1 MMKYAWLIVFFPFLG
16 FLINGFFGRY
26 FKREVVATIAAC
38 AIGLAFVCGIYT
50 LFDLLKLPP
59 DSRVVE
65 VVYFDWIKAG
75 ILDVPAGF
83 LIDPLTMV
91 MVLVVSGVSFLIH
104 IYAGEYMEED
114 PGYVR
119 FFVYLN
125 LFVSM
130 MLTLVMANN
139 FLLMFVGWEGVGLC
153 SYLLIGFWFEKD
165 SASNAGK
172 KAFIVNRVGDFG
184 FLVGM
189 FIIFT
194 TFHTLNFRE
203 VFEKAPEMFTVGSS
217 TITLATLCLFLGAT
231 GKSAQIPLYVWLPD
245 AMEGPTPV
253 SALIHAATMV
263 TAGVYM
269 MARCSVLYALAPFSL
284 GVAGTIGALTAVYA
298 ASMALVQ
305 VDMKRVLAY
314 STISQI
320 GYMVLGCGVGAF
332 AAGIFHLM
340 THAFFKAL
348 LFLGAGSVSHALAGE
363 LDIRKMGGLYKKMP
377 ITHITFLSAT
387 LAISGIIPFAGFFSK
402 DEILFETFIGHH
414 YILYLLGIV
423 GALMTAFYMF
433 RLYFIA
439 FHGESRVDPEVE
451 KHIHEPSWRMALPLC
466 VLGILS
472 LIGGWIQLP
481 FFHNLKILGGF
492 LEPVFHHAHEIGGM
506 EHGTEVGMWLEGA
519 LMALSLVVALI
530 GIYIAYNFYI
540 KNPELPKRLAE
551 KFVGLYTLLFN
562 KYYIDE
568 LYQKIVVRPLYNLS
582 LGLSYVVDQHIIDAA
597 VNGTGKSMVYG
608 SSLLRRVNTGYVQ
621 FYGLIMFIGAV
632 VVLLV
637 NIF

>member
-1 MMKYAWLIVFFPFLG
+1 MMGYVWLIVLFPFLG
-16 FLINGFFGRY
+16 FLVNGFLGR
-26 FKREVVATIAAC
+26 FFPKKLVATIGAAV
-38 AIGLAFVCGIYT
+38 IGLAFLIGIYT
-50 LFDLLKLPP
+50 LFDLLSLPP
-59 DSRVVE
+59 SARSVE
-65 VVYFDWIKAG
+65 VIFFEWIKTG
-75 ILDVPAGF
+75 ILKIDAGF

-91 MVLVVSGVSFLIH
+91 MVLVVTGVSFLIH

-119 FFVYLN
+119 FFAYLN

-130 MLTLVMANN
+130 MLILVMANN

-172 KAFIVNRVGDFG
+172 KAFIVNRIGDFG
-184 FLVGM
+184 FLVAM

-194 TFHTLNFRE
+194 TFHTLNFKE
-203 VFEKAPEMFTVGSS
+203 VFERAPEMFAVGSA
-217 TITLATLCLFLGAT
+217 TITIATLMLFLGAT

-269 MARCSVLYALAPFSL
+269 MARCNILYTLAPFSL
-284 GVAGTIGALTAVYA
+284 GVAATIGALTAVFA

-332 AAGIFHLM
+332 AAGVFHLM

-402 DEILFETFIGHH
+402 DEVLFEAFITGHNF
-414 YILYLLGIV
+414 LYLLGIV

-451 KHIHEPSWRMALPLC
+451 KHIHEPSWRMALPLSI
-466 VLGILS
+466 LGVLS

-481 FFHNLKILGGF
+481 FFHDLKILGGF
-492 LEPVFHHAHEIGGM
+492 LSPVFHHAHEIAGHAQ
-506 EHGTEVGMWLEGA
+506 EASVWLEGV
-519 LMALSLVVALI
+519 LMTFSLVVALM
-530 GIYIAYNFYI
+530 GIFIAYRFYC
-540 KNPELPKRLAE
+540 KNPELPKILGE
-551 KFVGLYTLLFN
+551 KFAGLYRLLFN
-562 KYYIDE
+562 KYYVDE
-568 LYQKIVVRPLYNLS
+568 IYQMLVVRPLYNLS
-582 LGLSYVVDQHIIDAA
+582 EVLSYVVDTHIIDAT
-597 VNGTGKSMVYG
+597 VNGTGRSAINA
-608 SSLLRRVNTGYVQ
+608 SSYLRRINTGYVQ
-621 FYGLIMFIGAV
+621 FYGMVMFAGIV
-632 VVLLV
+632 IVLLW

>member
-1 MMKYAWLIVFFPFLG
+1 MVMKYVWLIVFFPFLG
-16 FLINGFFGRY
+16 FLINGFLGRY
-26 FKREVVATIAAC
+26 FNKKSVAFVAAS
-38 AIGLAFVCGIYT
+38 AIGLAFLCGVVT
-50 LFDLLKLPP
+50 LFKLLAYPP
-59 DSRVVE
+59 ELRSIE
-65 VVYFDWIKAG
+65 VTFFSWIKAG
-75 ILDVPAGF
+75 TLNIEAGF

-91 MVLVVSGVSFLIH
+91 MVLVVTGVSFLIH

-130 MLTLVMANN
+130 MLVLVMANN

-172 KAFIVNRVGDFG
+172 KAFIVNRIGDFG
-184 FLVGM
+184 FLVAI
-189 FIIFT
+189 FIISC
-194 TFHTLNFRE
+194 TFHTLNFKE
-203 VFEKAPEMFTVGSS
+203 VFEKAPHMFEVGSS
-217 TITLATLCLFLGAT
+217 IITLATLLLFLGAT

-284 GVAGTIGALTAVYA
+284 GVVAVIGCLTAVFA

-320 GYMVLGCGVGAF
+320 GYMVLGCGAGAF

-363 LDIRKMGGLYKKMP
+363 LDIRKMGNLYKKMP

-387 LAISGIIPFAGFFSK
+387 LAIAGIIPFAGFFSK
-402 DEILFETFIGHH
+402 DEILFETFVSHH
-414 YILYLLGIV
+414 TLLYILGLA

-439 FHGESRVDPEVE
+439 FHGESHVDPEIE

-466 VLGILS
+466 ILGVLS

-481 FFHNLKILGGF
+481 FFHNMKILGGF
-492 LEPVFHHAHEIGGM
+492 LSPVFHHAHEISGM
-506 EHGTEVGMWLEGA
+506 HGEGVGLWLEGA
-519 LMALSLVVALI
+519 LMTLSLVVACV
-530 GIYIAYNFYI
+530 GIYIAYRFYI
-540 KNPELPKRLAE
+540 KHPELPKDLAQR
-551 KFVGLYTLLFN
+551 FAGLYRLLFN
-562 KYYIDE
+562 KYFVDE
-568 LYQKIVVRPLYNLS
+568 IYQMIVVRPLYRVS
-582 LGLSYVVDQHIIDAA
+582 ETLSYVVDKNMIDAA
-597 VNGTGKSMVYG
+597 VNGTGRMLVG
-608 SSLLRRVNTGYVQ
+608 AGALLRRTTTGYLQ
-621 FYGLIMFIGAV
+621 FYGLVMFVGAV
-632 VVLLV
+632 IILLW
-637 NIF
+637 NIL

>member
-1 MMKYAWLIVFFPFLG
+1 MKYVWLIVFFPFLG
-16 FLINGFFGRY
+16 FLINGFLGRY
-26 FKREVVATIAAC
+26 FNKKSVAFVAAS
-38 AIGLAFVCGIYT
+38 AIGLAFLCGVVT
-50 LFDLLKLPP
+50 LFKLLAYPP
-59 DSRVVE
+59 ELRSIE
-65 VVYFDWIKAG
+65 VTFFSWIKAG
-75 ILDVPAGF
+75 TLNIEAGF

-91 MVLVVSGVSFLIH
+91 MVLVVTGVSFLIH

-130 MLTLVMANN
+130 MLVLVMANN

-172 KAFIVNRVGDFG
+172 KAFIVNRIGDFG
-184 FLVGM
+184 FLVAI
-189 FIIFT
+189 FIIAC
-194 TFHTLNFRE
+194 TFHTLNFKE
-203 VFEKAPEMFTVGSS
+203 VFEKAPHMFEVGSS
-217 TITLATLCLFLGAT
+217 IITLATLLLFLGAT

-284 GVAGTIGALTAVYA
+284 GVVAVIGCLTAVFA

-320 GYMVLGCGVGAF
+320 GYMVLGCGAGAF

-363 LDIRKMGGLYKKMP
+363 LDIRKMGNLYKKMP

-387 LAISGIIPFAGFFSK
+387 LAIAGIIPFAGFFSK
-402 DEILFETFIGHH
+402 DEILFETFVSHH
-414 YILYLLGIV
+414 TLLYILGLA

-439 FHGESRVDPEVE
+439 FHGESHVDPEIE

-466 VLGILS
+466 ILGVLS

-481 FFHNLKILGGF
+481 FFHNMKILGGF
-492 LEPVFHHAHEIGGM
+492 LSPVFHHAHEISGM
-506 EHGTEVGMWLEGA
+506 HGEGVGLWLEGA
-519 LMALSLVVALI
+519 LMTLSLVVACV
-530 GIYIAYNFYI
+530 GIYIAYRFYI
-540 KNPELPKRLAE
+540 KHPELPKDLAQR
-551 KFVGLYTLLFN
+551 FAGLYRLLFN
-562 KYYIDE
+562 KYFVDE
-568 LYQKIVVRPLYNLS
+568 IYQMIVVRPLYRVS
-582 LGLSYVVDQHIIDAA
+582 ETLSYVVDKNMIDAA
-597 VNGTGKSMVYG
+597 VNGTGRMLVG
-608 SSLLRRVNTGYVQ
+608 AGALLRRTTTGYLQ
-621 FYGLIMFIGAV
+621 FYGLVMFVGAV
-632 VVLLV
+632 IILLW
-637 NIF
+637 NIL

>member
-1 MMKYAWLIVFFPFLG
+1 MMKYVWLIVFFPFLG

-26 FKREVVATIAAC
+26 FKREVVAFIAAS
-38 AIGLAFVCGIYT
+38 AIGLSFVCGIYT

-59 DSRVVE
+59 HSRVVE

-75 ILDVPAGF
+75 ILNVSAGF

-130 MLTLVMANN
+130 MLILVMANN

-184 FLVGM
+184 FLLGM
-189 FIIFT
+189 FIIFS

-203 VFEKAPEMFTVGSS
+203 VFEKAPEMFSIGSA

-284 GVAGTIGALTAVYA
+284 GVAGTIGALTAVFA

-377 ITHITFLSAT
+377 LTHITFLSAT

-414 YILYLLGIV
+414 NILYLLGIV

-451 KHIHEPSWRMALPLC
+451 KHIHEPSWRMGVVLSI
-466 VLGILS
+466 LGILS

-492 LEPVFHHAHEIGGM
+492 LEPVFHHAHEIGGI
-506 EHGTEVGMWLEGA
+506 EHGKEVGIWLEGA
-519 LMALSLVVALI
+519 LMALSLIVALI

-540 KNPELPKRLAE
+540 KNPELPKRLGE
-551 KFVGLYTLLFN
+551 KFAGLYRLLFN
-562 KYYIDE
+562 KYYVDE
-568 LYQKIVVRPLYNLS
+568 IYQKIVVRPLYNLS
-582 LGLSYVVDQHIIDAA
+582 LGLSYIVDQHIIDAA

-632 VVLLV
+632 VVMLV

>member
-1 MMKYAWLIVFFPFLG
+1 MMKYVWLIVFFPFLG

-26 FKREVVATIAAC
+26 FSKRVVATIGAS

-50 LFDLLKLPP
+50 LFDLLSLSPQ
-59 DSRVVE
+59 SRVVE
-65 VVYFDWIKAG
+65 VVFFDWIKTG
-75 ILDVPAGF
+75 ILNIPAGF

-172 KAFIVNRVGDFG
+172 KAFIVNRIGDFG
-184 FLVGM
+184 FLVAM

-203 VFEKAPEMFTVGSS
+203 VFEKAPEMFTVGST
-217 TITLATLCLFLGAT
+217 TITLATLFLFLGAT

-284 GVAGTIGALTAVYA
+284 GVAGTIGALTAVFA

-363 LDIRKMGGLYKKMP
+363 LDIRKMGGLYKKLP

-414 YILYLLGIV
+414 NILYFLGIA

-492 LEPVFHHAHEIGGM
+492 LEPVFHHAHEIGGI
-506 EHGTEVGMWLEGA
+506 EHGAEAGIWLEGA
-519 LMALSLVVALI
+519 LMALSLVVACI

-540 KNPELPKRLAE
+540 KKPELPKRLGE
-551 KFVGLYTLLFN
+551 KFAGLYRLLFN
-562 KYYIDE
+562 KYYVDE
-568 LYQKIVVRPLYNLS
+568 IYQIIVVKPLYNLS
-582 LGLSYVVDQHIIDAA
+582 QILSYVVDQNIIDAA
-597 VNGTGKSMVYG
+597 VNGTGKTMVYA
-608 SSLLRRVNTGYVQ
+608 SSTLRRINTGYVQ

>member
-1 MMKYAWLIVFFPFLG
+1 MKYVWLIVFFPFLG
-16 FLINGFFGRY
+16 FLINGFLSKF
-26 FKREVVATIAAC
+26 FNKKVVAFIAAS
-38 AIGLAFVCGIYT
+38 AIGLAFLCGLVT
-50 LFDLLKLPP
+50 LVKLLAYPP
-59 DSRVVE
+59 EARSIE
-65 VVYFDWIKAG
+65 ITFYSWIKAG
-75 ILDVPAGF
+75 GFNIEAGF

-172 KAFIVNRVGDFG
+172 KAFIVNRIGDFG
-184 FLVGM
+184 FLIAM
-189 FIIFT
+189 FIIAT
-194 TFHTLNFRE
+194 TFHTLNFKV
-203 VFEKAPEMFTVGSS
+203 VFEKAPQMFQVGSGL
-217 TITLATLCLFLGAT
+217 ITAATLLLFVGAT

-284 GVAGTIGALTAVYA
+284 GVVAVIGCLTAVYA

-348 LFLGAGSVSHALAGE
+348 LFLCAGSVSHALAGE
-363 LDIRKMGGLYKKMP
+363 LDIRKMGNLHKKMP

-402 DEILFETFIGHH
+402 DEVLFETFMSHH
-414 YILYLLGIV
+414 NVLYILGLI

-439 FHGESRVDPEVE
+439 FRGESHVEPELE

-466 VLGILS
+466 VLGVLS

-492 LEPVFHHAHEIGGM
+492 LSPVFHHAHEISKM
-506 EHGTEVGMWLEGA
+506 EEASVSVWLEGA
-519 LMALSLVVALI
+519 LMTLSLIVAGL
-530 GIYIAYNFYI
+530 GILIAYKFYI
-540 KNPELPKRLAE
+540 KNPELPKRLGE
-551 KFVGLYTLLFN
+551 KFAGLYKLLFN
-562 KYYIDE
+562 KYYVDE
-568 LYQKIVVRPLYNLS
+568 IYQMVVVKPLYNLS
-582 LGLSYVVDQHIIDAA
+582 EILSIAVDQAVIDGS
-597 VNGTGKSMVYG
+597 VNGTGR
-608 SSLLRRVNTGYVQ
+608 SLMGVGGVLRRTTTGYVQ
-621 FYGLIMFIGAV
+621 FYGLVMFLGAV
-632 VVLLV
+632 ILLLW
-637 NIF
+637 NLF